1 MPRVT
6 IGKEEFLEISFTYR
20 GNGGFYS
27 RLCMPGERLWLW
39 NVKGL
44 IIKHVSGRICFFCSR
59 FIQEYIS
66 GRNGSMNKMT
76 IWSFLCMIV
85 FVTAGCESL
94 IQWRQ
99 SKPDKPVSAP
109 APSVPSDAVAAEAA
123 ARPLKSSGY
132 LSEGATVR
140 MDMGDGRSNVSM
152 IEQFDQTKRE
162 GVFFQE
168 KIDTLEKTLANE
180 KTKVAALEKEV
191 EKFKEQQ
198 SVAGQITQE
207 NEELRKQ
214 LEKVQAPY
222 EKRIADLAMELT
234 KAQIGETKAK
244 QELISL
250 KIEMLM
256 EKKKQPSPNEQ

>member
-1 MPRVT
+1 M
-6 IGKEEFLEISFTYR
+6 S
-20 GNGGFYS
+20 
-27 RLCMPGERLWLW
+27 
-39 NVKGL
+39 
-44 IIKHVSGRICFFCSR
+44 
-59 FIQEYIS
+59 
-66 GRNGSMNKMT
+66 KM
-76 IWSFLCMIV
+76 IVWVFLCMII

-99 SKPDKPVSAP
+99 SKPEKPVTAP
-109 APSVPSDAVAAEAA
+109 APVIPNEATVAAEG

-152 IEQFDQTKRE
+152 IEQFDQTRRE

-168 KIDTLEKTLANE
+168 KIDVLEKTLANE
-180 KTKVAALEKEV
+180 KAKVAALEKEL

-198 SVAGQITQE
+198 KVTGQITQE

-214 LEKVQAPY
+214 LEEVQAPY
-222 EKRIADLAMELT
+222 EKKIADLARELT

-250 KIEMLM
+250 KIETLM
-256 EKKKQPSPNEQ
+256 EKKKQKTPDEQ